1 MSLVRVEGVTKQYQ
15 LGNQTVVA
23 LHDITLSFDEGVFL
37 AIAGPSG
44 SGKTT
49 LLNIIGCIDTPTTGK
64 IFIDDADVTGRSADA
79 LADLRAR
86 TTGFIFQSFNL
97 FPVLTAAENVEYP
110 LLNLPEISREERQRR
125 VKKFLG
131 VVGLERFAD
140 HKPNQLS
147 GGQRQRVAI
156 ARALAIKPR
165 IVLADEPTAN
175 LDRKTGESILSL
187 MKDINRHYGTTFIF
201 STHDR
206 RVMAMADRLIRIEDG
221 QVSSLGLKVNEKWQT
236 VKPDNRDNG
245 FQGGKYERKVE
256 TNDLGHHAGRS
267 DGGGHSEGR

>member
-1 MSLVRVEGVTKQYQ
+1 MSLVRVEGVSKEYV
-15 LGNQTVVA
+15 LGEQRLTA
-23 LHDITLSFDEGVFL
+23 LENITLSIEEGVFL

-49 LLNIIGCIDTPTTGK
+49 LLNIIGCIDNPTRGK
-64 IFIDDADVTGRSADA
+64 VFIDDVEVTGRSADK
-79 LADLRAR
+79 LADLRAH
-86 TTGFIFQSFNL
+86 TTGFIFQTFNL

-110 LLNLPEISREERQRR
+110 LLQLPEVSREERRKR

-131 VVGLERFAD
+131 VVGLERYGK
-140 HKPNQLS
+140 HMPNQLS

-156 ARALAIKPR
+156 ARALAIGPR

-175 LDRKTGESILSL
+175 LDSKTGESILTL

-206 RVMAMADRLIRIEDG
+206 RVMAMADRLVRIEDG
-221 QVSSLGLKVNEKWQT
+221 RITMFG
-236 VKPDNRDNG
+236 VKQDKHWKSVKTAPARV
-245 FQGGKYERKVE
+245 Q
-256 TNDLGHHAGRS
+256 
-267 DGGGHSEGR
+267 